1 MPVHTGAI
9 RFALGLTLL
18 LAGALPG
25 IAAPFW
31 VAYEGN
37 DYPENEGW
45 VRNYGNEIGP
55 GVGGAE
61 RTVEDGVLTIDSL
74 RDDWIFDFSRH
85 RFQSDPAPGE
95 TFVAEWRVFVDP
107 RSDVGDAEVVIAR
120 GAEPAHVAFELAS
133 DSVRVLPGDVT
144 VPLAPEQ
151 FHRFRFE
158 SQDMQTYTLQIDDA
172 LTLDGYFE
180 DFTLL
185 QGFVVFGDGVQG
197 RQSRSQWDYFR
208 YGIVPEPGASHWAMC
223 VLAILISRR
232 RAAESPRPDEGRG
245 EQP

>member
-95 TFVAEWRVFVDP
+95 TFVAEWRLLIDQ
-107 RSDVGDAEVVIAR
+107 RSDASDVGVVIAR
-120 GAEPAHVAFELAS
+120 AALAADVILRFGPESVHVS
-133 DSVRVLPGDVT
+133 PGDVT
-144 VPLAPEQ
+144 IGIAPQ
-151 FHRFRFE
+151 QYHRFRFE
-158 SQDMQTYTLQIDDA
+158 SPDMQEYRLQIDDDIVVNG
-172 LTLDGYFE
+172 LFDNITN
-180 DFTLL
+180 L
-185 QGFVVFGDGVQG
+185 QGFVTFGDGVQG
-197 RQSRSQWDYFR
+197 YRSYSQWDYFR
-208 YGIVPEPGASHWAMC
+208 YGIIPEPQSVQL
-223 VLAILISRR
+223 VLCGVAISLLRR
-232 RAAESPRPDEGRG
+232 RAARRMSLLRV
-245 EQP
+245 Q